1 MVDAQRCRVRATGD
15 TAETVAT
22 NLLLIGQDFVV
33 EDASPD
39 VLAALRVLA
48 VRMAAAVEPAPVG
61 PR

>member
-1 MVDAQRCRVRATGD
+1 M
-15 TAETVAT
+15 AT

-33 EDASPD
+33 EDGSPD